1 MQWKDT
7 NNFLD
12 FLKMYHEEDRE
23 SNWWPAQRF
32 ETMQTLEL
40 DILFPEF
47 RNTFPPSIMHQDFFC
62 LRDDLPTQP
71 FIIYLVFFCEKENY
85 NIQSNLGHSN
95 QRQKPFSP
103 HWKSIFV
110 CPLILGILDLSAAW
124 NWKSV

>member
-71 FIIYLVFFCEKENY
+71 FIIYLVFFVKRRTTIFNQTLVIQIRDRNLFHPIEKVSLY
-85 NIQSNLGHSN
+85 AL
-95 QRQKPFSP
+95 
-103 HWKSIFV
+103 
-110 CPLILGILDLSAAW
+110 
-124 NWKSV
+124 